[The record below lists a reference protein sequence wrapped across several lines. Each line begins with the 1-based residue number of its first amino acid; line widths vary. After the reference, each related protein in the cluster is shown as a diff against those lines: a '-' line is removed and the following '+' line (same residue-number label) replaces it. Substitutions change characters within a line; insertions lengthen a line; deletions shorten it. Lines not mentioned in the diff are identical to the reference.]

1 MLYQQFDEEEIGYK
15 YGSNQTIK
23 KLDQIYYDK
32 NKVLKCPKCNNLV
45 FYVEN
50 KYVHKCPV
58 DNKTYE
64 LNADDFKN
72 KSNEF
77 KCNISN
83 INFKCKKHDKEFLY
97 YKNSNYYCSDC
108 IEENNLEDY
117 LNLDFIKLSKKEKEE
132 FEKIILESEKIM
144 KEINLMNEKYIQRL
158 IDSNEE
164 FNKRNKSLIEY
175 CKGLLKFNEKYD
187 KNYNLISTI
196 RRISRNINDI
206 NELTYNNLINFYE
219 NENILKFNNGC
230 KYKIKEKNE
239 NDKENENSYFDS
251 ENIIKKGEYYLGE
264 SISKGTFGEVFKVLS
279 IKDKKIVA
287 IKRLIDADDEEF
299 INEVNILKQMNKC
312 ENSVK
317 YLDSF
322 KDKGNKYIVTELC
335 DGNLR
340 NLIKERK
347 YGLTVEEIKKIFC
360 QINEGFKY
368 LNSKNLFDY
377 HLNIILYYLY

>member
-1 MLYQQFDEEEIGYK
+1 MLYQQFDEKEINYK

-50 KYVHKCPV
+50 EYVHKCPV
-58 DNKTYE
+58 DNQTHEFY
-64 LNADDFKN
+64 ADDFKN
-72 KSNEF
+72 NSNEF
-77 KCNISN
+77 KCDISN

-97 YKNSNYYCSDC
+97 YKNSNYYCSEC
-108 IEENNLEDY
+108 LEENDLEDY

-144 KEINLMNEKYIQRL
+144 KEINLMNEKYVKRL

-219 NENILKFNNGC
+219 NENVLKFNNKF
-230 KYKIKEKNE
+230 KYKKKKKNE
-239 NDKENENSYFDS
+239 NGYGFYKENEYSYFNS

-264 SISKGTFGEVFKVLS
+264 SISKGTFGEVFKGLS

-287 IKRLIDADDEEF
+287 IKRLINADDEEF
-299 INEVNILKQMNKC
+299 INEVNMLKQMNKC
-312 ENSVK
+312 
-317 YLDSF
+317 
-322 KDKGNKYIVTELC
+322 DK
-335 DGNLR
+335 
-340 NLIKERK
+340 
-347 YGLTVEEIKKIFC
+347 
-360 QINEGFKY
+360 
-368 LNSKNLFDY
+368 
-377 HLNIILYYLY
+377 